1 MNVISAEDQIR
12 IVAIG
17 DIHGDLDALLRILI
31 GVRVIDADGEWCGE
45 SAHLIL
51 MGDLNDRGPD
61 SADVMVFVMRLE
73 QEAASRGGR
82 VDTLLGNHE
91 LLAVEGDYRYSRAVE
106 VVALESFWYGRLNGL
121 HAIYRGQSPY
131 ARWLRCR
138 PTVVKVASTVFV
150 HAGLGAWALDHDA
163 DFINTTVS
171 AWVAHFQGVAEEPD
185 PSTVWLIEQA
195 GEGPLWT
202 NRFRVS
208 AEYSKSEVG
217 FRGVVA
223 DVLDAWGATRL
234 IVGHR
239 PTRTIDYRIALP
251 HPLFGDS
258 VVSIDTGISQYFG
271 GRLSA
276 LEIVDGTLA
285 PRYFERTGDPLE
297 LTRRLRREYALERQ
311 NLTNNSAGSV

>member
-1 MNVISAEDQIR
+1 MNAILAEDQAR
-12 IVAIG
+12 IVAVG

-31 GVRVIDADGEWCGE
+31 GMRIIGTDGKWYGE
-45 SAHLIL
+45 CAHLIL

-61 SADVMVFVMRLE
+61 SADVMAFVMGLE
-73 QEAASRGGR
+73 EGATAHGGR
-82 VDTLLGNHE
+82 VDALLGNHE

-106 VVALESFWYGRLNGL
+106 VVALESFWYGHLNGL

-131 ARWLRCR
+131 ARWLRRR
-138 PTVVKVASTVFV
+138 PTVIKVASTVFV
-150 HAGLGAWALDHDA
+150 HAGLDAWALDHDA
-163 DFINTTVS
+163 DFVNATVS

-185 PSTVWLIEQA
+185 PSTVWLIERA
-195 GEGPLWT
+195 SEGPLWT
-202 NRFRVS
+202 NRFHVS
-208 AEYSKSEVG
+208 AEYPKSEAG
-217 FRGVVA
+217 FREVVA

-239 PTRTIDYRIALP
+239 PTRAIDYRIALP

-276 LEIVDGTLA
+276 LEIVDDTLV
-285 PRYFERTGDPLE
+285 PRYFERAGGPLE

-311 NLTNNSAGSV
+311 NLTDGGI